1 MISYD
6 QVFTLG
12 PNIGSHML
20 SIGII
25 DDDIFEAEVENF
37 AIQLSI
43 LNATGLHGLRLGTQ
57 RVDLIIQDDDCK
69 LSYHYDDCHYQSV
82 YNRCH
87 HWV

>member
-43 LNATGLHGLRLGTQ
+43 LNATELHGLQLGTQ
-57 RVDLIIQDDDCK
+57 RADLTIQDDDCK
-69 LSYHYDDCHYQSV
+69 LSSV
-82 YNRCH
+82 L
-87 HWV
+87 VSL